1 MTIELWQLISLA
13 LTLLGVLVTL
23 GKILLTQI
31 DQRLEQRFGTVERD
45 LQHWRDAERKL
56 ERDLLQLKADL
67 PHQYV
72 LREDYVRNQTVI
84 EAKIDALAL
93 RLENFH
99 LQLPTIVPRT
109 ARPAP

>member
-1 MTIELWQLISLA
+1 MRIEIWQLISLA

-45 LQHWRDAERKL
+45 LQHWREAERKL
-56 ERDLLQLKADL
+56 ERDLMQLKIDL

-72 LREDYVRNQTVI
+72 LREDYVRSQTVV

-99 LQLPTIVPRT
+99 LQYPAIAPRT